1 MRNMRVEILSGV
13 EKEQGVRIGK
23 LVLTK
28 TRTKRLI
35 LGIHVIFKVP
45 ANLSPTRSKFQPFR
59 CESITSRKRYI
70 YQVGPTLSVLFH
82 PCQNNT
88 SVCFARALEL

>member
-13 EKEQGVRIGK
+13 ETEQGVRIGK

-45 ANLSPTRSKFQPFR
+45 ASLSPTRSKFQPFR
-59 CESITSRKRYI
+59 CE
-70 YQVGPTLSVLFH
+70 
-82 PCQNNT
+82 
-88 SVCFARALEL
+88 

>member
-1 MRNMRVEILSGV
+1 MNHKCCALTHVELREYMRNMRAEILSGV

-35 LGIHVIFKVP
+35 LGIHVP
-45 ANLSPTRSKFQPFR
+45 P
-59 CESITSRKRYI
+59 ITI
-70 YQVGPTLSVLFH
+70 LLHTAVTLHISCFS
-82 PCQNNT
+82 T
-88 SVCFARALEL
+88 SAA